1 MNINLFL
8 INLLQFPCNNSLCR
22 NMKQNERLRIA
33 MQEERKQQMAILVK
47 KYEWRSEFL
56 VKQKEEEIARA
67 ANRNVEL
74 ENFLKRIE
82 IENQTWQT
90 VARENEA
97 MIASLNSSIQRLR
110 ESAENAADD
119 AESCCQNA
127 VEDEKVM
134 KKKMMICRCCNSR
147 NSCVVML
154 PCRHLCSCK
163 DCEVFLDS
171 CPVCSMPKKA
181 TIEALI

>member
-1 MNINLFL
+1 
-8 INLLQFPCNNSLCR
+8 
-22 NMKQNERLRIA
+22 

-47 KYEWRSEFL
+47 KYEWKSEFL

-74 ENFLKRIE
+74 ENFMKRIE
-82 IENQTWQT
+82 IENQTWQA

-110 ESAENAADD
+110 ESAENAAND
-119 AESCCQNA
+119 AESCCEN
-127 VEDEKVM
+127 VEEEEEERERM
-134 KKKMMICRCCNSR
+134 KKKKKMICRCCNSR